1 MYIDNEK
8 IIEQF
13 QLLKKQIEYDIEFLG
28 KDRMKNMY
36 RLKAVTNVLAILK
49 KYDKKIT
56 SVDQLKGIKKVGSG
70 SLERI
75 NEILKTGKLKEIKI
89 PKNIEKYLQ
98 FIEDLQDVHGIGRK
112 TAYNLFKKHKITS
125 IEDLKKAYAEGR
137 IELSPTLITGLKYVD
152 KIKQQIPRRDMDY
165 IDKILK
171 NITLEIS
178 PTLIGVTCGSYR
190 REKETS
196 NDIDFII
203 CSTELITKKDV
214 EKHNYLD
221 DFVERLKFEK
231 IIIDDLT
238 EHGGSKYMG
247 IATVKEVIRR
257 IDIRYV
263 PYESYYSAILYFTGG
278 KNTNTKMRQ
287 VASLNDWKLNEY
299 GLYDENQNMMK
310 VTSEKDI
317 FNYLGMEY
325 LTPDKRE

>member
-1 MYIDNEK
+1 MSGNNEK

-13 QLLKKQIEYDIEFLG
+13 QLLKKQIEYDIDFLG
-28 KDRMKNMY
+28 KDRLKNMY
-36 RLKAVTNVLAILK
+36 RLKAVTDVLAILK

-56 SVDQLKGIKKVGSG
+56 STDQLKGVKKVGPG

-75 NEILKTGKLKEIKI
+75 AEILKTGKLKEIKI

-112 TAYNLFKKHKITS
+112 TAYNLFKKHNITS

-137 IELSPTLITGLKYVD
+137 IELSPMLVTALKYVD
-152 KIKQQIPRRDMDY
+152 KIKQNIPREDMDY

-171 NITLEIS
+171 DTTLEIS

-203 CSTELITKKDV
+203 CSTELITKKDA
-214 EKHNYLD
+214 EKHDYLD
-221 DFVERLKFEK
+221 DFIERLKFKE
-231 IIIDDLT
+231 IIVDDLT
-238 EHGGSKYMG
+238 EHGDTKYFG
-247 IATVKEVIRR
+247 IAQVKGVIRR
-257 IDIRYV
+257 IDIRYF
-263 PYESYYSAILYFTGG
+263 PYESYYASILYFTGS
-278 KNTNTKMRQ
+278 KDTNTKMRR
-287 VASLNDWKLNEY
+287 VAQLNNWTLNEY
-299 GLYDENQNMMK
+299 GLYDENKNMMK

-317 FNYLGMEY
+317 FDYLGMEY
-325 LTPDKRE
+325 LTPDKR